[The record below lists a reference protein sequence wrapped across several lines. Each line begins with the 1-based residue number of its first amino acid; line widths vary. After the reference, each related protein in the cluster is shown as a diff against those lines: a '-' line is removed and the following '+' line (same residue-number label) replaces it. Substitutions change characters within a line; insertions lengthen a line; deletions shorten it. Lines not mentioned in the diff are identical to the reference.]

1 MIVVL
6 AGGGT
11 GGHLMPALALADALI
26 AVRSDVEPVIV
37 GSRRGVEAT
46 ILPHRP
52 YRYHLVAAEPIYRR
66 TWWRNI
72 RWLGLAPRLAAQ
84 CRRVL
89 AEERPRLVV
98 GTGGYAAGPL
108 LWFAAR
114 RGIPIALQEQNA
126 MPGVTTRRLAPRAA
140 QVHLGFSE
148 AESHLHP
155 GPDTAV
161 FTLGNPITPPSAAS
175 QADAKRRLGVA
186 PDIPVVLV
194 TGGSQGA
201 RAINHAVA
209 QMVTRDLLPRMV
221 LLWSTGPGAF
231 DGLRAFDRP
240 PDVQV
245 RPFWDPIAEAY
256 AAADLV
262 VARAGAMTTA
272 ELAAWGLPS
281 VLVPLPSAAADHQ
294 SANATAMAAAGA
306 AVHLPQ
312 AALTPDAMER
322 EITALL
328 RDRARLTAMAGQAR
342 ARGRPDAARAIA
354 ECLGELL

>member
-37 GSRRGVEAT
+37 GSRRGVEAS

-52 YRYHLVAAEPIYRR
+52 YRYHLLSAEPIYRR
-66 TWWRNI
+66 RWWRNL

-89 AEERPRLVV
+89 AQERPRLVV

-108 LWFAAR
+108 LWFAHL

-126 MPGVTTRRLAPRAA
+126 MPGITTRRLARRAA
-140 QVHLGFSE
+140 QLHLGFAE
-148 AESHLHP
+148 AESHLRP
-155 GPDTAV
+155 GPHTAV
-161 FTLGNPITPPSAAS
+161 FTLGNPITPPGRAN
-175 QADAKRRLGVA
+175 QAEAKRRFGVT
-186 PDIPVVLV
+186 PDVPVVLV

-201 RAINHAVA
+201 QAINDAVA
-209 QMVTRDLLPRMV
+209 QMVTRNVLPRMA
-221 LLWSTGPGAF
+221 LLWSTGHGAF
-231 DGLRAFDRP
+231 DALRAFHHP

-262 VARAGAMTTA
+262 VARAGAMTMA

-281 VLVPLPSAAADHQ
+281 VLVPLPTAAADHQ
-294 SANATAMAAAGA
+294 SANAAAMAAAGA
-306 AVHLPQ
+306 AVHVPQ
-312 AALTPDAMER
+312 AALGPDVLER
-322 EITALL
+322 ELTTLM
-328 RDRARLTAMAGQAR
+328 RDSVRLTAMAGQASV
-342 ARGRPDAARAIA
+342 RGRPQAARAIA
-354 ECLGELL
+354 ERLIELL

>member
-11 GGHLMPALALADALI
+11 GGHLMPALALADALV
-26 AVRSDVEPVIV
+26 AVQSDIEPVIV
-37 GSRRGVEAT
+37 GSRRGVEAS

-52 YRYHLVAAEPIYRR
+52 YRYHLLSAEPIYRR
-66 TWWRNI
+66 TWWRNL
-72 RWLGLAPRLAAQ
+72 RWLGLALRLAAQ

-108 LWFAAR
+108 LWFADR

-126 MPGVTTRRLAPRAA
+126 MPGITTRRLAGRAA
-140 QVHLGFSE
+140 QLHLGFAE
-148 AESHLHP
+148 AQSHLRP

-161 FTLGNPITPPSAAS
+161 FTLGNPITPPGAAD
-175 QADAKRRLGVA
+175 QAEAKRRLGVT
-186 PDIPVVLV
+186 PDVPVVLV

-201 RAINHAVA
+201 QAVNDAVA
-209 QMVTRDLLPRMV
+209 QMVASNTLPRMA

-231 DGLRAFDRP
+231 ESLRAFDRP

-262 VARAGAMTTA
+262 VARAGAMTVA

-281 VLVPLPSAAADHQ
+281 VLVPLPTAAADHQ
-294 SANATAMAAAGA
+294 SANAAAMAAAGA

-312 AALTPDAMER
+312 SVLGPDVMER
-322 EITALL
+322 ELTALL
-328 RDRARLTAMAGQAR
+328 RDRVRLTAMAGQAR
-342 ARGRPDAARAIA
+342 ARGQPQAARAIA
-354 ECLGELL
+354 SHLIELL